1 MASGSAIWMIWNA
14 MVRFVTISSQSD
26 VTFLSQD
33 VLSQVPVVVTPVTL
47 LTVTLT
53 DNIQSY
59 TIRVAGKQKYF
70 VHSYKLLSCSLV
82 NACIWC
88 QIWIVTNVTV
98 TKWHFFCVKSYHSYE
113 RYFSR
118 KFNNF
123 SWCIYRGSY
132 IRPLNAMLSIAISFF
147 LQVRTADSIILL
159 FGTNIL
165 FFKLCCLFLN
175 FRIRCLEHLERT
187 WPGS

>member
-1 MASGSAIWMIWNA
+1 

-98 TKWHFFCVKSYHSYE
+98 TK
-113 RYFSR
+113 
-118 KFNNF
+118 
-123 SWCIYRGSY
+123 
-132 IRPLNAMLSIAISFF
+132 
-147 LQVRTADSIILL
+147 
-159 FGTNIL
+159 
-165 FFKLCCLFLN
+165 
-175 FRIRCLEHLERT
+175 
-187 WPGS
+187 